1 MYQECRHIKTNGQR
15 CHAPALR
22 GKPYCWFHMNLKR
35 MHSPKLAESQRFQ
48 LPPSEDTASVLLGI
62 NQVLRHL
69 SSPYADTKRA
79 GQMLYALQLA
89 ARVIASIEDLRPRE
103 YVRVLYSPENDEV
116 DFSAALDNGTE
127 MLAPDKTICEPPK
140 DCRTCP
146 KQNTCNNYEEPDE
159 EEEYEDEEN
168 TPDPDEQDAPDD
180 DEEHEEGE
188 EEEDDEEQEEGED
201 NDEEEEDQ
209 EEDNQENECITRA
222 LAILN
227 QTSKH
232 CHSDRPTGVEEPAVA
247 FSKLAG

>member
-48 LPPSEDTASVLLGI
+48 LPPIEDTASVLLGI

-146 KQNTCNNYEEPDE
+146 KQNTCKNYEEPE

-168 TPDPDEQDAPDD
+168 APDPDEQDE
-180 DEEHEEGE
+180 DEEEG
-188 EEEDDEEQEEGED
+188 DDEEQQ
-201 NDEEEEDQ
+201 DEEEE
-209 EEDNQENECITRA
+209 NEIITRA
-222 LAILN
+222 LTILTP
-227 QTSKH
+227 TSKH
-232 CHSDRPTGVEEPAVA
+232 CHSDRPSGVEEPAVA
-247 FSKLAG
+247 FSDLSIRQKPTSVIPNPQCTRSSINLK